1 LPDLRRILALAA
13 TCVALAT
20 ALLGCASAPAYRF
33 VDPAHEDSRYDG
45 FLAYAAFADLAIE
58 AAFERALCDRLFQA
72 GHACTPMIKAAPP
85 TREQDAASRHAASR
99 ASGAQATIMI
109 ELADMDTVSRRV
121 IGHARPAYNVRVIDN
136 AGQQVTAQFAF
147 DSASGARQS
156 VATQADELARRIVSA
171 LKKESLLYQR

>member
-1 LPDLRRILALAA
+1 ML
-13 TCVALAT
+13 
-20 ALLGCASAPAYRF
+20 
-33 VDPAHEDSRYDG
+33 E
-45 FLAYAAFADLAIE
+45 
-58 AAFERALCDRLFQA
+58 
-72 GHACTPMIKAAPP
+72 AAPP
-85 TREQDAASRHAASR
+85 TREQDAASRHGASR